1 MATFIKFLCV
11 LFVLSFVGKGN
22 CECNLSQVTIKQS
35 KTGEVVQQKP
45 VWSVTI
51 NNGCP
56 CSQSDLK
63 LSCNGFQTVKP
74 VDHSVLSKSGNE
86 CLVNNGNCQCSLSSV
101 SVAQSK
107 SKLVVLTINLDGQC
121 TLTGLVLS
129 SNGFQTVLPLD
140 PTVVVQRGNQLHV
153 TAEGGTIGPFSKNT
167 FAYAW
172 DTSFSFKPII
182 GQPNCSGFV

>member
-11 LFVLSFVGKGN
+11 LFVLNVVGKGN
-22 CECNLSQVTIKQS
+22 CQCTLSQVTIKQS

-74 VDHSVLSKSGNE
+74 VDPSVLSQSDNE
-86 CLVNNGNCQCSLSSV
+86 CLVNNGLPVQPSSSV
-101 SVAQSK
+101 SF
-107 SKLVVLTINLDGQC
+107 T
-121 TLTGLVLS
+121 
-129 SNGFQTVLPLD
+129 
-140 PTVVVQRGNQLHV
+140 
-153 TAEGGTIGPFSKNT
+153 
-167 FAYAW
+167 YAW
-172 DTSFSFKPII
+172 DTSFSF
-182 GQPNCSGFV
+182 QPLSSQINCS